1 MRALRIGYSKAT
13 GSRAGNAGRAIPFGG
28 VRRRKGMDYTRK
40 KYADM
45 PVGKFWLEIAR
56 LVIEG
61 MAMAGE
67 KAFPVRPKGSI
78 Q

>member
-1 MRALRIGYSKAT
+1 MERQPDPEQELQVARYLSAAYVAYAHGQ
-13 GSRAGNAGRAIPFGG
+13 
-28 VRRRKGMDYTRK
+28 GMDYTRK

-45 PVGKFWLEIAR
+45 PVGKFWLGVAR

-61 MAMAGE
+61 MSTAVE
-67 KAFPVRPKGSI
+67 KAFPVPPDRKI

>member
-1 MRALRIGYSKAT
+1 M
-13 GSRAGNAGRAIPFGG
+13 GSGRLT
-28 VRRRKGMDYTRK
+28 DS
-40 KYADM
+40 
-45 PVGKFWLEIAR
+45 PVGNFWLEIAR

-67 KAFPVRPKGSI
+67 KASPVRPKGPI

>member
-1 MRALRIGYSKAT
+1 
-13 GSRAGNAGRAIPFGG
+13 
-28 VRRRKGMDYTRK
+28 MDYTRK
-40 KYADM
+40 KYAGM

-61 MAMAGE
+61 TAMAGE
-67 KAFPVRPKGSI
+67 KASPVRPKGSI

>member
-1 MRALRIGYSKAT
+1 MERQSDPDRELQVARYLSAAYVAYVQGQ
-13 GSRAGNAGRAIPFGG
+13 
-28 VRRRKGMDYTRK
+28 GMDYTRK
-40 KYADM
+40 KYAHM
-45 PVGKFWLEIAR
+45 PVGNFWLEVAR

-67 KAFPVRPKGSI
+67 KAFPVRPAGPI

>member
-1 MRALRIGYSKAT
+1 MANPGPQEVLDVPRYLSAAYVAYAH
-13 GSRAGNAGRAIPFGG
+13 GS
-28 VRRRKGMDYTRK
+28 GMDYTRK
-40 KYADM
+40 KYAHM
-45 PVGKFWLEIAR
+45 PVGPFWLEIAR

-67 KAFPVRPKGSI
+67 RAFPVRTPGKI